1 MLLYNHQKDFIGID
15 DADLSKLGL
24 SSFTQLRS
32 EAADFADL
40 FVKTPGYIH
49 NFKHVHWI
57 DFIECAESNDTAN
70 VIIYVNKQS
79 FKCAIDI
86 KTIFLVEAPT
96 KKAYLIYL
104 NNLRAL
110 TKDEIAEIANDIHER
125 TIPEPAPQTPT
136 PSPQFEAPI
145 QDLSDEEVET
155 EVTVDE
161 TPVDKVEHDLYEHDD
176 FASIDVFD
184 TPSLVAED
192 TPVELDFE
200 DEVEEEPIKP
210 EEKPPVQEND
220 FELDLKDIDS
230 IEEMVEDTPYE
241 SDYVYDPSIASQE
254 LGLPLDLIEEFMGD
268 FIAQAMEFKDQLY
281 TAHSQ
286 GDTDKVKSLSHKLK
300 GVAANLR
307 IEDAFEV
314 LSIINTSD
322 DVNEIKNNL
331 NILYKIVAKLSSNG
345 DAGIP
350 PMQEEPKVDVTTPE
364 IPQVKQPQEQLKEEI
379 EIPTEEPQVQLEE
392 EIEISTEEPKETE
405 PEAISLDLDD
415 EIFLDEPTE
424 TKEDLTI
431 DQNLGRTEDILDTDA
446 ELPIEEVLL
455 EEPEIT
461 LDFSEEELLEV
472 DDTQAEIPKIDDIQ
486 QENLTVDT
494 INYDKNSVANKL
506 GLDIESFNEL
516 FDDYITEGKAT
527 TNKIADAIEQDDSSL
542 WKRQA
547 SKLKGMSNNM
557 RIDILSSELDTL
569 TDTDSVDTAKEALD
583 KLQISLEKISSL

>member
-15 DADLSKLGL
+15 DADLTKLGL
-24 SSFTQLRS
+24 SSFTQLRG

-70 VIIYVNKQS
+70 VIIHVNKQS
-79 FKCAIDI
+79 FRCAIDI

-136 PSPQFEAPI
+136 PAPQFETPL
-145 QDLSDEEVET
+145 QESLLEEEVAT
-155 EVTVDE
+155 EPTVDE
-161 TPVDKVEHDLYEHDD
+161 TPVSKVEHDLYEDDD
-176 FASIDVFD
+176 FGSIDVFD
-184 TPSLVAED
+184 TPSLVTED

-200 DEVEEEPIKP
+200 DEVEEEPVKP
-210 EEKPPVQEND
+210 EEKSPVQEND

-230 IEEMVEDTPYE
+230 VEDIVDDTPYE

-322 DVNEIKNNL
+322 DVNEIRNNL

-350 PMQEEPKVDVTTPE
+350 PVQEAPEVAMATPE
-364 IPQVKQPQEQLKEEI
+364 IPQVQVEEKI
-379 EIPTEEPQVQLEE
+379 EIPIEEPQEVKPEVEQKPEA
-392 EIEISTEEPKETE
+392 E

-415 EIFLDEPTE
+415 EIFLDEPIETE
-424 TKEDLTI
+424 EDLTI
-431 DQNLGRTEDILDTDA
+431 DQDVEKVEDILDIKED
-446 ELPIEEVLL
+446 ELPAEEVLL

-461 LDFSEEELLEV
+461 LDFSEEELLKVDEIQPEV
-472 DDTQAEIPKIDDIQ
+472 SKIEDL
-486 QENLTVDT
+486 QEESLKVDV
-494 INYDKNSVANKL
+494 IDYDKSSVAKKL
-506 GLDIESFNEL
+506 GLDVESFNEL
-516 FDDYITEGKAT
+516 FEDYINEGKAT
-527 TNKIADAIEQDDSSL
+527 VNKIVDAIEQDNSSL

-557 RIDILSSELDTL
+557 RIDILSSELDIL
-569 TDTDSVDTAKEALD
+569 ISTDDINTAKEASD

>member
-24 SSFTQLRS
+24 SSFTQLRG

-79 FKCAIDI
+79 FKCSIDI
-86 KTIFLVEAPT
+86 KTIFLIEAPT

-104 NNLRAL
+104 NNLRVL

-125 TIPEPAPQTPT
+125 TIPAPAPQTPT
-136 PSPQFEAPI
+136 SAPQFESPL
-145 QDLSDEEVET
+145 QESLEEEVET

-161 TPVDKVEHDLYEHDD
+161 TPMAKVEHDLYEQDD
-176 FASIDVFD
+176 FSSIDVFD
-184 TPSLVAED
+184 TPPLITED
-192 TPVELDFE
+192 APVELDFE

-210 EEKPPVQEND
+210 EEKPLVQKND

-230 IEEMVEDTPYE
+230 VEDIAEDIPYE

-268 FIAQAMEFKDQLY
+268 FIAQAMEFKEQLY

-286 GDTDKVKSLSHKLK
+286 GDTDKVKALSHKLK

-350 PMQEEPKVDVTTPE
+350 PVQETLEEEAPTPIEPLAE
-364 IPQVKQPQEQLKEEI
+364 QPQEEEI
-379 EIPTEEPQVQLEE
+379 GLLVEESQK
-392 EIEISTEEPKETE
+392 SE
-405 PEAISLDLDD
+405 PESETISLDLED
-415 EIFLDEPTE
+415 EIFLDEPIE
-424 TKEDLTI
+424 TKEDLTTEQDVEPAQEI
-431 DQNLGRTEDILDTDA
+431 LDIKEDELSIEEDI
-446 ELPIEEVLL
+446 L
-455 EEPEIT
+455 EEPEIK
-461 LDFSEEELLEV
+461 LDFNEEELLEV
-472 DDTQAEIPKIDDIQ
+472 DDMQPEIPKIDDIQ
-486 QENLTVDT
+486 QDSLVID
-494 INYDKNSVANKL
+494 YDKNSVANKL

-516 FDDYITEGKAT
+516 FDDYVNESKVTL
-527 TNKIADAIEQDDSSL
+527 NNIADAIEQDNLSL

-547 SKLKGMSNNM
+547 SRLKGMSNNM
-557 RIDILSSELDTL
+557 RIDALSSELDIL
-569 TDTDSVDTAKEALD
+569 ANTDDINTAKEALD